1 MRAAAQPHPSVRPVL
16 AHVALTRAMVAL
28 LATVALLLVWSPT
41 VARAQAA
48 NAAAVQSA
56 PESVTRLH
64 VVTAGETLWGL
75 AERYY
80 GDGREWH
87 TLASRNDIPAVA
99 SKPLPAGRKLLIP
112 ARPNA
117 APNAEAVSAPT
128 LATVHAPTVVATP
141 DKKVAE
147 APAKKVADTAVKK
160 VAAAPAKKAVEA
172 PAKNVAETHTPK
184 LAATPARKVA
194 TAPTHLASA
203 TRAKKLTPAPAPKP
217 PTVAAAREAS
227 RGTAAVAEPGSP
239 AVVGSLASQTSGTHD
254 AAPVRSARTAVS
266 KVRDARVTPRVVP
279 GPTSVTVD
287 ASVAATPREVAAD
300 WRMAPPTTGHLGI
313 GSSSPTDTDI
323 ARPPTRIGLVT
334 QADLAAARGKNETAT
349 VFIRY
354 VPEQAELDASA
365 RAISA
370 RKKPAWRRGEYEAA
384 PFAVHQKSLALAGR
398 IVRRVG
404 AAADGSLGGLPR
416 MLLADEVEISAP
428 AGAQLQPGDRLISVN
443 VDRQLTA
450 DTRVA
455 IPSGVLIVTRADP
468 GKPVMAIVQRQSA
481 VIEQGQLL
489 YVDAAAY
496 PMSEV
501 VAEPT
506 VGIDVETRV
515 LWVGDLALSPSLQ
528 SFVLLSAGHAQGVKA
543 GDQFALV
550 KRTGVGTAA
559 REERVAVARVV
570 RTGPDGSTAIIV
582 RQSGADIA
590 SGEPAFRIAR
600 AP

>member
-1 MRAAAQPHPSVRPVL
+1 MRAADQPHLPVSPVL
-16 AHVALTRAMVAL
+16 AHLALTRAMVAL
-28 LATVALLLVWSPT
+28 LATLALLLVWAPT
-41 VARAQAA
+41 VAHAQSAKA
-48 NAAAVQSA
+48 TAVQSA
-56 PESVTRLH
+56 SDSGTRLH

-99 SKPLPAGRKLLIP
+99 SKPLPSGRKLLIP
-112 ARPNA
+112 ARPKVA
-117 APNAEAVSAPT
+117 ASDVAVSASKVSTVPAPALVAT
-128 LATVHAPTVVATP
+128 AVKKATETPVTKLARTPIKSVVATP
-141 DKKVAE
+141 DRKGAT
-147 APAKKVADTAVKK
+147 APKS
-160 VAAAPAKKAVEA
+160 VAAAPDKKLVTA
-172 PAKNVAETHTPK
+172 PDKK
-184 LAATPARKVA
+184 LAR
-194 TAPTHLASA
+194 APTHLVSVAH
-203 TRAKKLTPAPAPKP
+203 AKKATAAPAPKAP
-217 PTVAAAREAS
+217 PVRAIREAS
-227 RGTAAVAEPGSP
+227 RGTAAAAEPESP
-239 AVVGSLASQTSGTHD
+239 TMAGSLASQTSGKSD
-254 AAPVRSARTAVS
+254 AAPIQGARAVAT
-266 KVRDARVTPRVVP
+266 KVRDARVVPRAAAVKPAVI
-279 GPTSVTVD
+279 VD
-287 ASVAATPREVAAD
+287 ASAAAAAREVAD
-300 WRMAPPTTGHLGI
+300 DSRMEPPTTGHLGI
-313 GSSSPTDTDI
+313 GSSSPSDPDI
-323 ARPPTRIGLVT
+323 SRPPTRIGLVT
-334 QADLAAARGKNETAT
+334 QADLAAARGKNEAAT

-365 RAISA
+365 RAMSE

-384 PFAVHQKSLALAGR
+384 PFVVQQKSIARAGR

-404 AAADGSLGGLPR
+404 AAADGTLGGLPR
-416 MLLADEVEISAP
+416 MLLADEVEIVAP
-428 AGAQLQPGDRLISVN
+428 VGTQLQRGDRLISVN
-443 VDRQLTA
+443 ADRQLTA
-450 DTRVA
+450 DTRIA
-455 IPSGVLIVTRADP
+455 IPSGVLLVTRADA

-506 VGIDVETRV
+506 VGTDVKTRV
-515 LWVGDLALSPSLQ
+515 LWVGDLALIPSLQ
-528 SFVLLSAGHAQGVKA
+528 SYVLLSAGHAQGVKA

-550 KRTGVGTAA
+550 KRSGVGTAA

>member
-1 MRAAAQPHPSVRPVL
+1 M
-16 AHVALTRAMVAL
+16 
-28 LATVALLLVWSPT
+28 
-41 VARAQAA
+41 
-48 NAAAVQSA
+48 
-56 PESVTRLH
+56 
-64 VVTAGETLWGL
+64 
-75 AERYY
+75 
-80 GDGREWH
+80 
-87 TLASRNDIPAVA
+87 
-99 SKPLPAGRKLLIP
+99 
-112 ARPNA
+112 
-117 APNAEAVSAPT
+117 
-128 LATVHAPTVVATP
+128 
-141 DKKVAE
+141 
-147 APAKKVADTAVKK
+147 
-160 VAAAPAKKAVEA
+160 
-172 PAKNVAETHTPK
+172 
-184 LAATPARKVA
+184 
-194 TAPTHLASA
+194 
-203 TRAKKLTPAPAPKP
+203 
-217 PTVAAAREAS
+217 
-227 RGTAAVAEPGSP
+227 
-239 AVVGSLASQTSGTHD
+239 
-254 AAPVRSARTAVS
+254 
-266 KVRDARVTPRVVP
+266 TPRVVP
-279 GPTSVTVD
+279 GPPSVTVD

-300 WRMAPPTTGHLGI
+300 RRMAPPTTVHLGI
-313 GSSSPTDTDI
+313 GASSPIDPDI
-323 ARPPTRIGLVT
+323 ARPPTRMGLVT

-384 PFAVHQKSLALAGR
+384 PFAVHQKSIALAGR

-506 VGIDVETRV
+506 VGIDVETRI
-515 LWVGDLALSPSLQ
+515 LWVGDLALIPSLQ